1 MNRRQF
7 IGALMVF
14 GLFLLTVPALLFLS
28 AGTLDWPM
36 AWVYAGLLVGSSVV
50 SRLIVFKHNPD
61 TLRERARFLSSEGTK
76 SWDRVLVVLLG
87 IVGPIAITVI
97 AGLDRRWGWTE
108 IVPLSGQILAALAI
122 AAGYGLGVWA
132 MVENAYF
139 SAVARIQ
146 ADRAQTV
153 VTTGPYRFMR
163 HPSYAGA
170 VLAYLAFPF
179 MLDALWTLIP
189 AVIMAAVTIVRTSF
203 EDRMLREELEGYQE
217 YADQTRYRLLP
228 GVW

>member
-1 MNRRQF
+1 MGRRQF
-7 IGALMVF
+7 VGALVGF
-14 GLFLLTVPALLFLS
+14 ALFLFAVPALLFIS
-28 AGTLDWPM
+28 AGTLAWPM
-36 AWVYAGLLVGSSVV
+36 AWVYTGLLLASSLI

-61 TLRERARFLSSEGTK
+61 TLRERARFLSSEGIK
-76 SWDRVLVVLLG
+76 SWDRVLVVLIG
-87 IVGPIAITVI
+87 IVGPIAIVVV
-97 AGLDRRWGWTE
+97 AGLDQRRGWTE

-132 MVENAYF
+132 MVANAYF

-146 ADRAQTV
+146 SDRAQTV
-153 VTTGPYRFMR
+153 VTAGPYRVMR

-170 VLAYLAFPF
+170 VLVYLAFPF

-189 AVIMAAVTIVRTSF
+189 AAIMAAVTIVRTSF
-203 EDRMLREELEGYQE
+203 EDRMLREELAGYRE
-217 YADQTRYRLLP
+217 YAGNIRYRLLP

>member
-1 MNRRQF
+1 MNRRQL